1 MTQNQADVF
10 FRRWTHVSIEPW
22 HHVCRLHAKVGPL
35 DAKVKLRK
43 TPVRHAKQ
51 QLAEVVRP
59 DEVNVSASPNR
70 SQLARRRFPCS
81 CL

>member
-1 MTQNQADVF
+1 MTRNQADVF
-10 FRRWTHVSIEPW
+10 PALDTPEHKTMASVR
-22 HHVCRLHAKVGPL
+22 RLHAQVGPL

-43 TPVRHAKQ
+43 APVRHAKQ

-59 DEVNVSASPNR
+59 DEINVSASPNR